1 MQMTEIKRTTE
12 IIFTDMNSGKEITRF
27 KSDLSVQME
36 LNAFIRS
43 HNYKLLFMYVSP
55 IRNSIEVGVSPLEEI
70 VSHESLDG
78 EKDVWTIYA

>member
-1 MQMTEIKRTTE
+1 MKMTEINRETE
-12 IIFTDMNSGKEITRF
+12 IIFTDMKTGKEITRF

-36 LNAFIRS
+36 LNAFIHS

-70 VSHESLDG
+70 VSHETLERDLQ
-78 EKDVWTIYA
+78 